1 MVGLSRGPTRL
12 IVEPNRI
19 WESTRPRVLGWM
31 TGKKPFHAPMPA
43 RSILCFG
50 RAGGGSTLTPSASI
64 TPIAPQFDDTA
75 RAACR
80 PTVRPHADVTMAA
93 PVLTLNVFK

>member
-1 MVGLSRGPTRL
+1 MVGLRRGPTRL

-31 TGKKPFHAPMPA
+31 AGRKPFHAPMPA
-43 RSILCFG
+43 RSMLCFG
-50 RAGGGSTLTPSASI
+50 RAGADSTLTPSASI
-64 TPIAPQFDDTA
+64 TSIAPQFDDTA

-80 PTVRPHADVTMAA
+80 TTVRQHADATMAA
-93 PVLTLNVFK
+93 PVLMLN